1 MTSVYYVGFEVER
14 FQSLL
19 FDVADDEEFAAIPD
33 LVGGPLRDVWPTPP
47 VYTDVPELPE
57 PDIWHLTSMGQALVV
72 TPPVVEKLEPFL
84 TAAGELL
91 PLRNHTGG
99 RHEFLAYNALRV
111 LVDRECIDLE
121 RRAAEREQMLKIYGS
136 LVDDDLADMADDA
149 GHPDPWPVL
158 YPDFI
163 AERLPSEPGLFRVN
177 RLPSTLFLLD
187 HDDAADTLLRRFTTF
202 QLQGLSFLK
211 VWSSSDGAVEINLLG

>member
-1 MTSVYYVGFEVER
+1 MTSVFYVGFEVER

-19 FDVADDEEFAAIPD
+19 FDVAGDEEFATIPD
-33 LVGGPLRDVWPTPP
+33 LVGRPLRDVWPTPP
-47 VYTDVPELPE
+47 VYTHVPQLPE

-72 TPPVVEKLEPFL
+72 TPPVVEKLDPFL

-91 PLRNHTGG
+91 PLLDHTGG
-99 RHEFLAYNALRV
+99 QREFLAYNPLRV
-111 LVDRECIDLE
+111 LMDRECIDLE
-121 RRAAEREQMLKIYGS
+121 RRAAEREQMLRIYASYHDEDFG
-136 LVDDDLADMADDA
+136 DMMDDA
-149 GHPDPWPVL
+149 GHSDPWPVL

-177 RLPSTLFLLD
+177 RLPATLFLLD

-211 VWSSSDGAVEINLLG
+211 VWSSSDGAVEINFLG